1 MSLRSRLNWNNIG
14 QELSILFRKIHS
26 KHNSMSPR
34 ERLELSA
41 KWMEKMIQEVH
52 ATDNTADYPMIQ
64 RYMEMRKPEDK
75 RLKKIEKAVQ
85 RDIASFLKEEVI
97 SASSFSAGTNLVGD
111 SDLDFNVP
119 ISPMDTLNLV
129 RLANLCGQN
138 GYIFDDVRNPESPN
152 LHFVFQK
159 VVEGVEIEIKLNN
172 RGPYMAVMNRV
183 HSYLD
188 HDMLAKDREGITWMK
203 YKFKNLSRNTNVPK
217 NTAKQYYNE
226 FKVMYYEYAL
236 YHAGVNQMLYPLN

>member
-1 MSLRSRLNWNNIG
+1 MSLRSGLSWNEIG
-14 QELSILFRKIHS
+14 QELSRVFDEIHS
-26 KHNSMSPR
+26 KQNRMSVK
-34 ERLELSA
+34 ERLHRSA
-41 KWMEKMIQEVH
+41 EWMKKMIQEVH
-52 ATDNTADYPMIQ
+52 ATDNTADHPMIQ
-64 RYMEMRKPEDK
+64 RYMEMRKPEDE

-138 GYIFDDVRNPESPN
+138 GYTFDDVRNPESPN

-172 RGPYMAVMNRV
+172 RGPYMAVMDKV
-183 HSYLD
+183 HTYLD
-188 HDMLAKDREGITWMK
+188 YDMPKEDREGITWMK
-203 YKFKNLSRNTNVPK
+203 YKFKNLSKRSNEGK
-217 NTAKQYYNE
+217 EYYNK
-226 FKVMYYEYAL
+226 FKVMYYEQAL
-236 YHAGVNQMLYPLN
+236 YHAGVNQMLYPLQ